1 MTDITDEQIKQWATE
16 AELASWKPRMNGEDL
31 YPRHPTLEKFR
42 RFAELARQDERE
54 ACATL
59 CDELGE
65 MNKLAPTDS
74 AWQWGECAA
83 AIRARG
89 SDK

>member
-42 RFAELARQDERE
+42 CFAELARQDERQRILE
-54 ACATL
+54 EVRREKRENA
-59 CDELGE
+59 
-65 MNKLAPTDS
+65 
-74 AWQWGECAA
+74 
-83 AIRARG
+83 
-89 SDK
+89 